1 MGVDYRTFQSA
12 GRISQHVIPG
22 AYSRIDSVQG
32 AAGFVSATNLVIM
45 GKSRGGEPQ
54 TLLQF
59 NNVGAAINTLR
70 SGELMDAVRLAF
82 NPGNSLSPQRIY
94 AMRVNNA
101 TQATVDLED
110 GSSNVM
116 ATIRSRDYGSYTNQ
130 IQFELEDGTNVG
142 KQATVTFKGDTEVF
156 DDINRPLIEITH
168 ASETITIT
176 INDTTQE
183 LSDTG
188 TFGTI
193 DLNNYDTIADLA
205 TFLNSQS
212 GYTATPI
219 SGEEDT
225 SPLELDSVSSVSVN
239 TATEFNA
246 NLQDIADTINL
257 SSLLVEAELVFGSN
271 DRTEPQNLTPS
282 TFLSGG
288 AEGDYDAAQW
298 ANALSILEAED
309 VNFVATPDTDPSVH
323 NAIKNHCTA
332 MSSVT
337 GRKERQ
343 FVVGHGWG
351 TPAETAI
358 SEAKILNSKWGS
370 TVFNGGW
377 QFDLNGNKTRYHAG
391 YAACMF
397 AAMKT
402 VLAINTPQ
410 TFKTVNF
417 IELEQKITDADK
429 EKLILGG
436 VAPIAYNSNGIPHV
450 VRSVTNYQKA
460 DLKWNEFSMV
470 TEMAFVSRDLRNF
483 LETQFVGKAGTNV
496 AGGVL
501 EGAVKARLVQYTD
514 LGLFIRDESGTAW
527 WNVQIAIVGDSFEV
541 DYDAYL
547 TAPVNFIFVTNHF
560 HTLVQT

>member
-12 GRISQHVIPG
+12 GRISQHAIPG

-59 NNVGAAINTLR
+59 NNVNAAINTLR
-70 SGELMDAVRLAF
+70 GGELMDAIRLAF
-82 NPGNSLSPQRIY
+82 NPGNNLVPQRIY

-101 TQATVDLED
+101 TQASVNLED
-110 GSSNVM
+110 GSSNAM
-116 ATIRSRDYGSYTNQ
+116 ATIRSRDYGAYTNQ
-130 IQFELEDGTNVG
+130 IQFTLADGTNEG
-142 KQATVTFKGDTEVF
+142 KKVTVVLKNDTEVF
-156 DDINRPLIEITH
+156 DDINRPSLQITH
-168 ASETITIT
+168 STESITIT

-188 TFGTI
+188 TLGTL
-193 DLNNYDTIADLA
+193 DLNNYDTIGDLA
-205 TFLNSQS
+205 SYINAQS
-212 GYTATPI
+212 GYTAVAVA
-219 SGEEDT
+219 GQEEA
-225 SPLELDSVSSVSVN
+225 SPLELDSVSSVAVSGGV
-239 TATEFNA
+239 TFSS
-246 NLQDIADTINL
+246 NLEAIADTINS
-257 SSLLVEAELVFGSN
+257 SSLLVEVELVFGSN
-271 DRTEPQNLTPS
+271 DRAEPQNLAATYL
-282 TFLSGG
+282 TGG
-288 AEGDYDAAQW
+288 TEGDYDATQW
-298 ANALSILEAED
+298 TAALSALEAED
-309 VNFVATPDTDPSVH
+309 VNFVSTPDTDTSVH
-323 NAIKNHCTA
+323 NSIKNHCTT

-351 TPAETAI
+351 TTISTAI
-358 SEAKILNSKWGS
+358 SEAKILNSKWGA
-370 TVFNGGW
+370 TVFNGGY
-377 QFDLNGNKTRYHAG
+377 QFDLNGNKTAYHAG

-402 VLAINTPQ
+402 VLAINEPQ

-417 IELEQKITDADK
+417 IELEQKVTDSDK
-429 EKLILGG
+429 EQLIRGG

-450 VRSVTNYQKA
+450 VRSVTNYQTA

-483 LETQFVGKAGTNV
+483 LETQFVGKAGTNI

-501 EGAVKARLVQYTD
+501 EGSVKSRLSQYTE
-514 LGLFIRDESGTAW
+514 LGVFIRDDSGTAW
-527 WNVQIAIVGDSFEV
+527 WNVQIVIVGDSVEV

-560 HTLVQT
+560 HELVQA